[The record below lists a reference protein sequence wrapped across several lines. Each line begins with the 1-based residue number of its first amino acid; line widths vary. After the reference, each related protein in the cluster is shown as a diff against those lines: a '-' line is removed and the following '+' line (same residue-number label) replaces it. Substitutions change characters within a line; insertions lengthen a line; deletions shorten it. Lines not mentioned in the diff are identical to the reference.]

1 MSDFSEVSVPKEKKQ
16 KSKVS
21 DFNLK
26 AGEFAELAFKDQIKF
41 SKQWLRLLRWMIG
54 VSNSFSD
61 ANTKISRV
69 IENAPQM
76 DANQIKNELQI
87 LFDIMQYKTIIDDL
101 ELSTN
106 QKELLLTNYINKKTL
121 PKQQH
126 KDNSLEDI
134 KAIFEKL
141 SGKQ

>member
-1 MSDFSEVSVPKEKKQ
+1 MSDFSEVSVSKEKKK

-26 AGEFAELAFKDQIKF
+26 ASEFAELAFKDQVRF
-41 SKQWLRLLRWMIG
+41 SKQWLKLLRWVIG

-69 IENAPQM
+69 VENAPQM
-76 DANQIKNELQI
+76 DANQIKFELQI
-87 LFDIMQYKTIIDDL
+87 LFDIMQYKAIIDDL

-121 PKQQH
+121 PKQP
-126 KDNSLEDI
+126 KDKLEDI
-134 KAIFEKL
+134 KEIFEKL
-141 SGKQ
+141 SGKK